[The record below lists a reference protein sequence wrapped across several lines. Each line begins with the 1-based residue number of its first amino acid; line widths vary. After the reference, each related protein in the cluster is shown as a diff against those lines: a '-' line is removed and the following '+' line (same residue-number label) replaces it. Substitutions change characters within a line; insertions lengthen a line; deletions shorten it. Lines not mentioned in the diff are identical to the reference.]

1 VKPTTGL
8 AVLLAAAVMS
18 ACVSAPPASS
28 LSPAPS
34 AIPSASVAVE
44 PVWVSAGIDPAP
56 GPTVTGGIAEALDGP
71 ADQVVA
77 AVFLL
82 RHPAGNGATVWVF
95 RAGDLTSEEAL
106 AQWAAH
112 ERRCEGS
119 PEHGTLAGREA
130 VMIRRQF
137 IDQCQPQYLVQLDDQ
152 TAAII
157 TDDGAYP
164 GNASDE
170 PTLTYR
176 SAEEIAWIVTW
187 LQNELTN
194 VELVPGGP
202 PLVQG

>member
-1 VKPTTGL
+1 
-8 AVLLAAAVMS
+8 
-18 ACVSAPPASS
+18 
-28 LSPAPS
+28 
-34 AIPSASVAVE
+34 VAVE
-44 PVWVSAGIDPAP
+44 PVWISEGIDPAP
-56 GPTVTGGIAEALDGP
+56 GPTVTGAIAETLDGP
-71 ADQVVA
+71 ADQVEA

-82 RHPAGNGATVWVF
+82 RHPAGNGAAVWVF
-95 RAGDLTSEEAL
+95 RAGDLTSAEAL
-106 AQWAAH
+106 ARWAAN
-112 ERRCEGS
+112 EPKCDAS
-119 PEHGTLAGREA
+119 PEHGTLAGRDT

-137 IDQCQPQYLVQLDDQ
+137 IDQCQPQYLVQMDDQ

-157 TDDGAYP
+157 TDDGAFA

-170 PTLTYR
+170 PTVPYR